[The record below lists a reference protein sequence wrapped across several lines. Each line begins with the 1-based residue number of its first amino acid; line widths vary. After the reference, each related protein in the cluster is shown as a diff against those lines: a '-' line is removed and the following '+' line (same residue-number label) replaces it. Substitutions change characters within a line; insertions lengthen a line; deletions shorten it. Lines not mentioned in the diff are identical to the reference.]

1 MKEREG
7 WIKPRYI
14 SIRDAIK
21 RLVPHVDVPVVLPRS
36 AAAGLPNLKSWL
48 ADPKFLDWNEIEGVR
63 AAGLTIRKG
72 RKILILSYGLA
83 SFDGCG
89 DRSTS
94 EETFVLDQPAL
105 ISDSPN
111 HVWSHILWPVT
122 PRGSTGRY
130 GIAGT
135 FEAEDMILLAESMER
150 RRLEALDHERSC

>member
-14 SIRDAIK
+14 SVREAVK
-21 RLVPHVDVPVVLPRS
+21 RLEPHVDVPVVLPRS
-36 AAAGLPNLKSWL
+36 AAAGLPNLDGWL
-48 ADPKFLDWNEIEGVR
+48 ADPKYLEWNEVEGVK
-63 AAGLTIRKG
+63 AAGVTIRKG
-72 RKILILSYGLA
+72 RKILLLSYGLA

-94 EETFVLDQPAL
+94 EETSVLGQPAL
-105 ISDSPN
+105 IGDSRS

-135 FEAEDMILLAESMER
+135 FEPEDMILLAESMER
-150 RRLEALDHERSC
+150 RRLEALHHARGC